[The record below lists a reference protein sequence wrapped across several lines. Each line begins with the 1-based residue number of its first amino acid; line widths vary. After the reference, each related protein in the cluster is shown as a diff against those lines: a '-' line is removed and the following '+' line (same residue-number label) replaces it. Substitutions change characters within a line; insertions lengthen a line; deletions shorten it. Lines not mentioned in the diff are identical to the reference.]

1 PARARAHGVRG
12 AWWPKMV
19 GPDGRE
25 SPSTI
30 GPFILWQQP
39 HPIYLA
45 ELLYRAAP
53 TRATLDRY
61 RELVFQTAELL
72 ASLPHL
78 DPARDQYLLGPPVIP
93 AQEVYPPLET
103 YNPSFELEYFR
114 FGLHIAQ
121 LWRQRLGLPPHP
133 DWERVRSKLSPL
145 PQKDGLYVA
154 VESDPELWR
163 QARSAACSGGQTS
176 RACSNR
182 DHPSLVAALG
192 LLPGEGVERETMR
205 RTLARVTRDWDLR
218 QTWGWDFP
226 MLAMT
231 AARLH
236 EPRQAID
243 FLLRDSKNFR
253 FGRAGMTPRVHL
265 EEHAA
270 DLAHAAAPDGVGYRR
285 DAETYFPSNGSLLLA
300 IALMVAGWDG
310 ENAAHPGFPQDGSW
324 VIRSEGLNPL
334 P

>member
-1 PARARAHGVRG
+1 
-12 AWWPKMV
+12 MV
-19 GPDGRE
+19 GPEGRE

-53 TRATLDRY
+53 TRATLERY
-61 RELVFQTAELL
+61 RDLVFETAELL

-78 DPARDQYLLGPPVIP
+78 DRERNQYVLGPPVIP
-93 AQEVYPPLET
+93 AQEVYAPLET

-114 FGLHIAQ
+114 FGLRIAQ
-121 LWRQRLGLPPHP
+121 LWRQRLGLPPQLE
-133 DWERVRSKLSPL
+133 WERVRSKLSPL
-145 PQKDGLYVA
+145 PQSDGLYLA
-154 VESDPELWR
+154 TESDPELWR
-163 QARSAACSGGQTS
+163 QARSVQCARGQTS
-176 RACSNR
+176 RACTNR
-182 DHPSLVAALG
+182 DHPSFVAALG
-192 LLPGEGVERETMR
+192 LLPGDSVDRETMR
-205 RTLARVTRDWDLR
+205 RTLGRVTQDWDLR

-253 FGRAGMTPRVHL
+253 FGKAGMTPRVHL

-270 DLAHAAAPDGVGYRR
+270 DLANPASSDGSGYRR

-300 IALMVAGWDG
+300 IGLMAAGWDG
-310 ENAAHPGFPQDGSW
+310 ERATHPGFPKDGSW